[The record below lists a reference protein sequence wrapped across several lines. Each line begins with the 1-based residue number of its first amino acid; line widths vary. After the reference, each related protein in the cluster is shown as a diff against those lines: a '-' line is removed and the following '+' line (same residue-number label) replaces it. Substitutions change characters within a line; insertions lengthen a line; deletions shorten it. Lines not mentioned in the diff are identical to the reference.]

1 MITVD
6 TIVSMKK
13 KGEKIVCLTAYDY
26 ISARILDEAG
36 IEIILVGDSAA
47 NVFAGEKTTLPI
59 TMEEMLY
66 HTRVVARGVKNALV
80 IADMPFLSYQVSL
93 ETAILNAGRFLQVGA
108 CGVKL
113 EGGKP
118 MLETVKK
125 LVDLGIPVMGHLGL
139 TPQSIHK
146 FGGYK
151 IQGIG
156 EAAAAQ
162 MIEDARA
169 LQAAGCFS
177 VVLEKIPR
185 TLARKITET
194 IEIPTIGIGAGLYC
208 DGQILVLHDL
218 LGLYE
223 DFTPKFVKRY
233 GQLGEQ
239 MRRAVEGYKKE
250 VKEGIYPDK
259 EHSFDP

>member
-6 TIVSMKK
+6 QIIFMKK
-13 KGEKIVCLTAYDY
+13 KGERIVALTAYDY
-26 ISARILDEAG
+26 VTARILDESG
-36 IEIILVGDSAA
+36 IDIVLVGDSAA

-66 HTRVVARGVKNALV
+66 HTRVVARGVKKALI

-93 ETAILNAGRFLQVGA
+93 ETAIYNAGRFLQVGA

-118 MLETVKK
+118 VVPIAKK
-125 LVDLGIPVMGHLGL
+125 LIDLGIPVMGHLGL

-151 IQGIG
+151 IQGVG
-156 EAAAAQ
+156 KQAAAE
-162 MIEDARA
+162 MIEDAKE
-169 LQAAGCFS
+169 LQTAGCFS
-177 VVLEKIPR
+177 IVLEKIPW
-185 TLARKITET
+185 TLARKISQA
-194 IEIPTIGIGAGLYC
+194 IEIPTIGIGAGPHC
-208 DGQILVLHDL
+208 DGQILVLHDM

-223 DFTPKFVKRY
+223 EFVPKFVKQY
-233 GQLGEQ
+233 AHLSDQI
-239 MRRAVEGYKKE
+239 RRAVQDYKKE
-250 VKEGIYPDK
+250 VKEGLFPDR
-259 EHSFDP
+259 EHSFD